1 VTCHPERSEG
11 AELGRDRPLRPLRGL
26 RVTFFAGLLPC
37 IVHAQGPRLPTIE
50 LRPGLVITRSVR
62 VRPQEYSLPAPASL
76 DSAAIVI
83 RGDGIT
89 VDFTGVTLRGAP
101 AGAAPDQGAGVAIR
115 IAGGRNITVRNA
127 KLRGYRIG
135 ILAEG
140 TRGLTLTGNDASH
153 NWKPRLYSL
162 IEHESLVD
170 WLSYHQNDKNEW
182 YRYGAAFYLSG
193 VTGGVVRAN
202 TVEQG
207 MNGLLLTRSDSLRIQ
222 GNTFSFNSGL
232 GIGLHRS
239 SDNIIVNN
247 RLEFN
252 VRGYS
257 HRFYRRGQDSAALLL
272 YEQSNRNFVAWNAAT
287 HGGDGLFL
295 WAGQSTMDSGKGGA
309 NDNVFFAN
317 DFSWAPTNAMEATF
331 SRNSFLANRAV
342 GSEYGLWGGYSF
354 ESKVIGN
361 CFGNN
366 RFGVAIEH
374 GQDNLIAANRFDG
387 DSLAIRLWGDS
398 IQPSDWG
405 YPKHRDTRSR
415 DYRIEKNVF
424 AGTRLTLQAAN
435 TTGLALTAN
444 DSVPAARDGCAPGI
458 LPAEYVASVPLFEG
472 VVARVPFSGFADRD
486 RSAMIVDEWGPFDWR
501 SPRLW
506 PVDSSR
512 AVPLRLAVLGP
523 PGRWRVLQQRG
534 IVRLSSRTGR
544 AGDTLAVTPDV
555 PGDWALTL
563 EYVGAAT
570 VSPRGERRRAGT
582 PYRFGFERFEPA
594 AEWNLRF
601 FAWKDS
607 TDLAAFTRAPP
618 ILERKAPRLDYQWYR
633 PQVTGLPRDKWALEA
648 TSTVTLGPGR
658 YFLRT
663 ISDDG
668 IRVYVDGALV
678 IDRWTVHESI
688 VDEVPLA
695 AGRHDLRVEFFQ
707 AEGWTELRVEILKN
721 RET

>member
-1 VTCHPERSEG
+1 M
-11 AELGRDRPLRPLRGL
+11 
-26 RVTFFAGLLPC
+26 
-37 IVHAQGPRLPTIE
+37 IVPSVLHAQGSRLPAIE

-62 VRPQEYSLPAPASL
+62 VLPKTYRLDAPVPL

-89 VDFTGVTLRGAP
+89 VDFTGVTLL
-101 AGAAPDQGAGVAIR
+101 GAAPGALPDRGSGVAIR
-115 IAGGRNITVRNA
+115 IEGGSGITVRNA
-127 KLRGYRIG
+127 TIRGYRIG

-182 YRYGAAFYLSG
+182 HRYGAGFYLAG
-193 VTGGVVRAN
+193 VTGGVIRGN

-207 MNGLLLTRSDSLRIQ
+207 MNGLLLARSDSLRIQ
-222 GNTFSFNSGL
+222 DNRFSFNSGL
-232 GIGLHRS
+232 GIGLYRS
-239 SDNIIVNN
+239 SDNVIVNN

-257 HRFYRRGQDSAALLL
+257 HGFYRRGQDSAALLL
-272 YEQSNRNFVAWNAAT
+272 YEQSNRNLVAWNAAT

-295 WAGQSTMDSGKGGA
+295 WAGQSTMDTGKGGA

-354 ESKVIGN
+354 ESNVIGN
-361 CFGNN
+361 CFGKN

-415 DYRIEKNVF
+415 DYRIERNVF
-424 AGTRLTLQAAN
+424 AGTRLMLQAAN
-435 TTGLALTAN
+435 TTGLAVTSN
-444 DSVPAARDGCAPGI
+444 DSVPKAREGCRPGVLSPAHARRVPDIEGIAARI
-458 LPAEYVASVPLFEG
+458 PASA
-472 VVARVPFSGFADRD
+472 FADRD
-486 RSAMIVDEWGPFDWR
+486 RSAMIVDDWGPFDWK

-523 PGRWRVLQQRG
+523 PGRWRVVEQRG
-534 IVRLSSRTGR
+534 ILRLSSESGR
-544 AGDTLAVTPDV
+544 VGDTLIVTPAT
-555 PGDWALTL
+555 PADWRIGL
-563 EYVGAAT
+563 EYTGGAT
-570 VSPRGERRRAGT
+570 VSPRGERRPAGM
-582 PYRFGFERFEPA
+582 PYRFGYSRFEPQV
-594 AEWNLRF
+594 EWDLRF
-601 FAWKDS
+601 FAWKDT
-607 TDLAAFTRAPP
+607 TDLATVMRSTP
-618 ILERKAPRLDYQWYR
+618 ILTRKASRLDYQWYR
-633 PQVTGLPRDKWALEA
+633 PLVPGLPRDKWALEA
-648 TSTVTLGPGR
+648 TTGVTLAPGQ
-658 YFLRT
+658 YVLRS

-668 IRVYVDGALV
+668 IRVYLDGMLV
-678 IDRWTVHESI
+678 IDRWSVHESV
-688 VDEVPLA
+688 VDEVPLPP
-695 AGRHDLRVEFFQ
+695 GQHSLRVEFFQ
-707 AEGWTELRVEILKN
+707 AEGWTELRVEIL
-721 RET
+721 RR

>member
-1 VTCHPERSEG
+1 MGVFSLQPSAISLGLGLMASLLAPSVALAQRS
-11 AELGRDRPLRPLRGL
+11 
-26 RVTFFAGLLPC
+26 LPV
-37 IVHAQGPRLPTIE
+37 IA

-62 VRPQEYSLPAPASL
+62 VIPRTYRLSAPSSL

-89 VDFTGVTLRGAP
+89 VDF
-101 AGAAPDQGAGVAIR
+101 AGATLLGAESDALPDQGSGVAIR
-115 IAGGRNITVRNA
+115 IEGGRNLTVRNA
-127 KLRGYRIG
+127 KIHGYKIG

-140 TRGLTLTGNDASH
+140 TRGLTLTNNDASH

-182 YRYGAAFYLSG
+182 HRYGAAFYLSG
-193 VTGGVVRAN
+193 VTGGEIRGN
-202 TVEQG
+202 TVQQG
-207 MNGLLLTRSDSLRIQ
+207 MNGLLLSRSDSLRIQ

-232 GIGLHRS
+232 GIGLYRS
-239 SDNIIVNN
+239 SDNLIVNN

-272 YEQSNRNFVAWNAAT
+272 YERSNRNIVAWNAAT

-295 WAGQSTMDSGKGGA
+295 WAGQSTMDTGNGGA
-309 NDNVFFAN
+309 NDNVFYAN

-331 SRNSFLANRAV
+331 SRNSFLANRAM

-361 CFGNN
+361 CFGTN

-398 IQPSDWG
+398 LQPSEWG

-415 DYRIEKNVF
+415 GYRIEKNVF
-424 AGTRLTLQAAN
+424 AGNRLTVQAAN
-435 TTGLALTAN
+435 TVGLTLTAN
-444 DSVPAARDGCAPGI
+444 DSVPDARGECVPGI
-458 LPAEYVASVPLFEG
+458 LPAEYSANTPKIEG
-472 VVARVPFSGFADRD
+472 VTSRVPASAFADRD
-486 RSAMIVDEWGPFDWR
+486 RSAMIVDEWGPFDWK
-501 SPRLW
+501 SPKLW

-523 PGRWRVLQQRG
+523 AGRWRVVQRRG
-534 IVRLSSRTGR
+534 VSQLSRESGST
-544 AGDTLAVTPDV
+544 GDTIAVTPGSGHV
-555 PGDWALTL
+555 GDWALTL

-570 VSPRGERRRAGT
+570 FSPRGERHAAGR
-582 PYRFGFERFEPA
+582 PYRFGYSRFEPEV
-594 AEWNLRF
+594 EWNLRF

-607 TDLAAFTRAPP
+607 TELATFGRTAP
-618 ILERKAPRLDYQWYR
+618 ILERKASRLDYQWYR
-633 PQVTGLPRDKWALEA
+633 PIVSGLPREKWALEA
-648 TSTVTLGPGR
+648 TTTVTLGAGEYR
-658 YFLRT
+658 LRT

-668 IRVYVDGALV
+668 IRVFVDGSLV
-678 IDRWTVHESI
+678 IDRWSVHESTP
-688 VDEVPLA
+688 DTVPIA
-695 AGRHDLRVEFFQ
+695 AGRHDIRVEFFQ
-707 AEGWTELRVEILKN
+707 GDGWTELRVEILR
-721 RET
+721 RER

>member
-1 VTCHPERSEG
+1 MSANGYWLT
-11 AELGRDRPLRPLRGL
+11 A
-26 RVTFFAGLLPC
+26 ALLFPA
-37 IVHAQGPRLPTIE
+37 VATAQGSLPIIE

-62 VRPQEYSLPAPASL
+62 VAPKPYRLVAPASL

-89 VDFTGVTLRGAP
+89 VDF
-101 AGAAPDQGAGVAIR
+101 AGAALLGAAPDSEPDQGAGVAIR
-115 IAGGRNITVRNA
+115 IEGGRNITVRNA
-127 KLRGYRIG
+127 KIRGYKIG

-140 TRGLTLTGNDASH
+140 TRGLTLTNNDASH

-182 YRYGAAFYLSG
+182 HRYGAAFYLSG
-193 VTGGVVRAN
+193 VTGGAIRGN

-232 GIGLHRS
+232 GIGLYRS
-239 SDNIIVNN
+239 SDNVILNN
-247 RLEFN
+247 RIEFN

-272 YEQSNRNFVAWNAAT
+272 YEQSNRNLVAWNAAT

-309 NDNVFFAN
+309 NDNVFYAN

-331 SRNSFLANRAV
+331 SRNSFLANRAM

-361 CFGNN
+361 CFGTN

-398 IQPSDWG
+398 LQPSDWG

-424 AGTRLTLQAAN
+424 AGNRLTLQAAN
-435 TTGLALTAN
+435 TTGLGVTAN
-444 DSVPAARDGCAPGI
+444 DSVPDARAGCTPGF
-458 LPAEYVASVPLFEG
+458 LPAEYRAQIPTIEG
-472 VVARVPFSGFADRD
+472 VVARIPASAFADRD
-486 RSAMIVDEWGPFDWR
+486 RAAMIVDEWGPFDWK
-501 SPRLW
+501 SPKLW

-523 PGRWRVLQQRG
+523 AGGWRVVDRRG
-534 IVRLSSRTGR
+534 VAHLSTESGR
-544 AGDTLAVTPDV
+544 MGDTISVTPAE
-555 PGDWALTL
+555 PGDWQVTL
-563 EYVGAAT
+563 EYTGGAT
-570 VSPRGERRRAGT
+570 VSPRGEVRPAGR
-582 PYRFGFERFEPA
+582 PYRFGYSRFEPA
-594 AEWNLRF
+594 TEWNLRF

-607 TDLAAFTRAPP
+607 TELGTFGRTAP
-618 ILERKAPRLDYQWYR
+618 ILERKTSRLDYQWYR
-633 PQVTGLPRDKWALEA
+633 PLLPGLPREKWALEA
-648 TSTVTLGPGR
+648 TTTVTLGAGEYR
-658 YFLRT
+658 LRT

-668 IRVYVDGALV
+668 IRVFVDGSLV
-678 IDRWTVHESI
+678 IDRWSVHEST
-688 VDEVPLA
+688 VDTVPIA
-695 AGRHDLRVEFFQ
+695 AGRHDIRVEFFQ
-707 AEGWTELRVEILKN
+707 GDGWTELRVEIVKRLSP
-721 RET
+721 

>member
-1 VTCHPERSEG
+1 MRANG
-11 AELGRDRPLRPLRGL
+11 YPLSAIGL
-26 RVTFFAGLLPC
+26 AIGLVAVLFSPPPA
-37 IVHAQGPRLPTIE
+37 VAQGQLPTIE

-62 VRPQEYSLPAPASL
+62 VVPKTYRLFAPTSL

-83 RGDGIT
+83 RGEGIT
-89 VDFTGVTLRGAP
+89 VDF
-101 AGAAPDQGAGVAIR
+101 AGATLLGAALDALPDQAAGVAIR
-115 IAGGRNITVRNA
+115 IDGGRNITVRNA
-127 KLRGYRIG
+127 KIRGYKIG

-140 TRGLTLTGNDASH
+140 TRGLTLTNNDASH

-182 YRYGAAFYLSG
+182 HRYGAAFYLSG
-193 VTGGVVRAN
+193 VTRGELRGN

-207 MNGLLLTRSDSLRIQ
+207 MNGLLLSRSDSLRIQ

-232 GIGLHRS
+232 GIGLYRS
-239 SDNIIVNN
+239 SDNLIVNN

-272 YEQSNRNFVAWNAAT
+272 YEQSNRNIVAWNAAT

-295 WAGQSTMDSGKGGA
+295 WAGQSTMDTGKGGA
-309 NDNVFFAN
+309 NDNVFYAN

-331 SRNSFLANRAV
+331 SRNSFLANRAM

-354 ESKVIGN
+354 DSKVIGN
-361 CFGNN
+361 CFGKN

-398 IQPSDWG
+398 IQPSEWG

-424 AGTRLTLQAAN
+424 AGTRLTVQAAN
-435 TTGLALTAN
+435 TTGLAVTAN
-444 DSVPAARDGCAPGI
+444 DSVPSARGECVPGI
-458 LPAEYVASVPLFEG
+458 LPAEYSANTPQIEG
-472 VVARVPFSGFADRD
+472 VTSRIPASGFADRD
-486 RSAMIVDEWGPFDWR
+486 RSAMIVDEWGPFDWK
-501 SPRLW
+501 SPKLW

-523 PGRWRVLQQRG
+523 AGRWRVVDRRG
-534 IVRLSSRTGR
+534 VSQLSLESGRTG
-544 AGDTLAVTPDV
+544 DTISVTPAEAV
-555 PGDWALTL
+555 DWTLTL
-563 EYVGAAT
+563 EYTGGAT
-570 VSPRGERRRAGT
+570 VSPRGEMRPAGR
-582 PYRFGFERFEPA
+582 PYRFGYSRFEPA
-594 AEWNLRF
+594 TEWNLRF
-601 FAWKDS
+601 FAWKDT
-607 TDLAAFTRAPP
+607 TDLTTVMRSTP
-618 ILERKAPRLDYQWYR
+618 ILERKASRLDYQWYR
-633 PQVTGLPRDKWALEA
+633 PLLPGLPRDKWALEA
-648 TSTVTLGPGR
+648 TSTVTLGEGE
-658 YFLRT
+658 YLLRT

-668 IRVYVDGALV
+668 ICVFVDGRLI
-678 IDRWTVHESI
+678 IDRWSVHESI
-688 VDEVPLA
+688 VDSVPIS
-695 AGRHDLRVEFFQ
+695 AGKHDIRVEFFQ
-707 AEGWTELRVEILKN
+707 AEGWTELRVEILKHE
-721 RET
+721 R